1 MKQTRDDKGQEDQ
14 HKKENDAV
22 AFQADDG
29 PSLVV
34 AVIVGIIVV
43 LSSSKSSRD
52 GRFGTAKSQANRGH

>member
-1 MKQTRDDKGQEDQ
+1 M
-14 HKKENDAV
+14 AI
-22 AFQADDG
+22 QADDG

-43 LSSSKSSRD
+43 LSSSRD